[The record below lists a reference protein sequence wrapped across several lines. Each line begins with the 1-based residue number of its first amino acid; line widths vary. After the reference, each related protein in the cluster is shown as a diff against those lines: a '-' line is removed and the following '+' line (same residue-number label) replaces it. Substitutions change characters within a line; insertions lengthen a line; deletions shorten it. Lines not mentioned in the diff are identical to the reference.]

1 MPHAPGVAP
10 DGPREDPFLL
20 PRLLQ
25 RHPAPSPRGRLPEL
39 SPPSPADATPVLLP
53 AIGRLRRAGA
63 RRASR
68 SGRSSCRCLPLRLPP
83 SFQCRCGQSF
93 QNLGLDCANWTEP
106 IYADLVR
113 KSSGD
118 EERML
123 VLFFDRIGWPTSLPT
138 SEKGSFTKSVLRE
151 KLKALEKLSASDDL
165 PLRPGVEKFID
176 DALSEGV
183 PVAILATYGRNG
195 EKISRSIVEK
205 LGPERTSKL
214 NIVGKEEVER
224 SLYGQLVLG
233 EGVAS
238 SLDEQLT
245 KEVQKAASAEKQR
258 IAEEV
263 ASLLKL
269 SVDINTASKS
279 SAKIIATLRA
289 GAEYVGCDVQ
299 NCILVAGSQPSVIA
313 AERIGMPCIV
323 VRSSLTARAEFHSA
337 KAVMDGF
344 GDTDLTVSKLL
355 SKRWS

>member
-1 MPHAPGVAP
+1 MPPAPGIASV
-10 DGPREDPFLL
+10 GGREGHCLRR
-20 PRLLQ
+20 RLLQ
-25 RHPAPSPRGRLPEL
+25 RHLAPCPRGRLPEL
-39 SPPSPADATPVLLP
+39 RPPSPADAAPVLLP
-53 AIGRLRRAGA
+53 AVGRPRRAGA
-63 RRASR
+63 RRAPRSR
-68 SGRSSCRCLPLRLPP
+68 RSSCRCLPLRLPP
-83 SFQCRCGQSF
+83 SFQSF
-93 QNLGLDCANWTEP
+93 QSLGLDCANWTEP

-205 LGPERTSKL
+205 LGPERTSKIK
-214 NIVGKEEVER
+214 IVGKDEVEK
-224 SLYGQLVLG
+224 SLYGQLVFG

-245 KEVQKAASAEKQR
+245 KEVQKAAAAEKQR

-279 SAKIIATLRA
+279 SEKIIATLRA

-313 AERIGMPCIV
+313 AERIGMSCIV